1 MKQDNP
7 HAKHRQRLRE
17 RFLSTGLEGFQDHEI
32 LELALFYVYSRRDT
46 NPIGHALIERFG
58 SLSGVLDAP
67 VEALR
72 RVPGVG
78 PQAAVFL
85 KLLPALFARY
95 ESSKYDGVTAIG
107 SPQPPADYILP
118 RFIGKT
124 DELVYLLALD
134 AKHKVLFAD
143 FIHRGSVNAVEIN
156 TRRICEIALS
166 YQSTCVVLAHNH
178 PSGLAVPSEED
189 MMTTQ
194 ALEKTLLS
202 MGVTLMDHIVVA
214 DGDYVSFA
222 ESGFLLKQRMFAQL
236 RQKNQPEDST
246 DEI

>member
-107 SPQPPADYILP
+107 SPQEAADYILP

-124 DELVYLLALD
+124 DELVYLLASMRWRSTRAAS
-134 AKHKVLFAD
+134 AKSPSPTRAPAWCLR
-143 FIHRGSVNAVEIN
+143 ITTRQGSPFRP
-156 TRRICEIALS
+156 RRI
-166 YQSTCVVLAHNH
+166 
-178 PSGLAVPSEED
+178 
-189 MMTTQ
+189 
-194 ALEKTLLS
+194 
-202 MGVTLMDHIVVA
+202 
-214 DGDYVSFA
+214 
-222 ESGFLLKQRMFAQL
+222 
-236 RQKNQPEDST
+236 
-246 DEI
+246 

>member
-1 MKQDNP
+1 MLSAPDFPFANAGGRRWKYMLPPFIGPCFAVEYIESAARPNRGRRGGSALKAKDEEMKQDNP

-107 SPQPPADYILP
+107 SPQ
-118 RFIGKT
+118 
-124 DELVYLLALD
+124 
-134 AKHKVLFAD
+134 
-143 FIHRGSVNAVEIN
+143 
-156 TRRICEIALS
+156 
-166 YQSTCVVLAHNH
+166 
-178 PSGLAVPSEED
+178 ED